1 MRRILVF
8 IISCLISL
16 NALAQAPEK
25 MSYQAVVRDNAN
37 GLVADKVV
45 GMRISILRG
54 SVTGTAA
61 YVETQSPRSN
71 TNGLITLEI
80 GAGTLVSG
88 SFAGLNWSTGP
99 YFIQTEI
106 DPSGGSN
113 YSILGVSQLVS
124 VPYALYAKTSGSSTP
139 GPAGPIGTTGPAG
152 PQGPIGP
159 TGQAGA
165 AGPQGPQGDQG
176 PQGAKGD
183 TGAIGPQGP
192 IGLTGPAGS
201 NGSNGAIGAQGDQG
215 PQGAKGDK
223 GDKGDTGVA
232 GPQGLIGP
240 IGLTGP
246 AGPQGPAGAAAS
258 SANFVDLTSSQS
270 VAGAKTFTSPIVG
283 SLTGNAATATS
294 LTGLTTSIA
303 ILNNLSGTNTGD
315 QTTITG
321 NAGTATKLAASKN
334 INGVAFDGSADITVS
349 AAAETLT
356 GASLNTT
363 VTGSSLTSVGT
374 LSNLTVTNPIVGS
387 ITGNAATATLATS
400 ATKLANARMINGVGF
415 DGTQDINIPS
425 NGLNAGDVFGGGI
438 VFYTWANG
446 KHGLIAAMDDI
457 ASSWNW
463 SSNTTVNT
471 MAKADGIGAGNKN
484 TMLILARQGLEAGP
498 YAASVCNEF
507 KVDIASAGRDIGNFS
522 FPINVYISDWYLPSK
537 YELEVLDSFA
547 LQYGANDP
555 NQNWIWVEGRA
566 RWSSTEI
573 DASKAWALD
582 IQYQTFVQAPKTSIA
597 FVRPI
602 RIF

>member
-1 MRRILVF
+1 MYPMRNILVS
-8 IISCLISL
+8 ILVCLFSL
-16 NALAQAPEK
+16 NAWAQAPEK

-37 GLVADKVV
+37 ALVVDKVV

-54 SVTGTAA
+54 SVSGTAA

-71 TNGLITLEI
+71 TNGLVTFEI
-80 GAGTLVSG
+80 GAGTVVSG
-88 SFAGLNWSTGP
+88 TFAGLNWSTGP

-139 GPAGPIGTTGPAG
+139 GPAGP
-152 PQGPIGP
+152 QGPIGP
-159 TGQAGA
+159 AGL
-165 AGPQGPQGDQG
+165 AGPPG
-176 PQGAKGD
+176 PQGAQGVKGD
-183 TGAIGPQGP
+183 PGAIGPQGP
-192 IGLTGPAGS
+192 IGLTGPS
-201 NGSNGAIGAQGDQG
+201 GAPGAQG
-215 PQGAKGDK
+215 PQGPIGLSGTNGAVGPI
-223 GDKGDTGVA
+223 
-232 GPQGLIGP
+232 GPQGP
-240 IGLTGP
+240 IGLT
-246 AGPQGPAGAAAS
+246 GPAGAAAS
-258 SANFVDLTSSQS
+258 SANFVDLTTSQT

-283 SLTGNAATATS
+283 SITGNAATATS

-303 ILNNLSGTNTGD
+303 TLNNLSGTNTGD

-334 INGVAFDGSADITVS
+334 INGVAFDGSTDITVP
-349 AAAETLT
+349 AAAGTLM
-356 GASLNTT
+356 GANLNTT

-374 LSNLTVTNPIVGS
+374 LSNLTVTNTIVGS

-400 ATKLANARMINGVGF
+400 ATKLANARRINGVDF

-425 NGLNAGDVFGGGI
+425 NGLIAGDVFGGGI

-446 KHGLIAAMDDI
+446 KHGLIAAMDDL
-457 ASSWNW
+457 ASTRNW

-507 KVDIASAGRDIGNFS
+507 KVGIAFVDRDGGNFAS
-522 FPINVYISDWYLPSK
+522 PENVYISDWYLPSK
-537 YELEVLDSFA
+537 NELEVLDSFA
-547 LQYGANDP
+547 LQYGGNDP
-555 NQNWIWVEGRA
+555 NQNWIWVEGRS

-573 DASKAWALD
+573 DASKAWVLGYVNS
-582 IQYQTFVQAPKTSIA
+582 IPTLVQVLKTSTA

-602 RIF
+602 RMF